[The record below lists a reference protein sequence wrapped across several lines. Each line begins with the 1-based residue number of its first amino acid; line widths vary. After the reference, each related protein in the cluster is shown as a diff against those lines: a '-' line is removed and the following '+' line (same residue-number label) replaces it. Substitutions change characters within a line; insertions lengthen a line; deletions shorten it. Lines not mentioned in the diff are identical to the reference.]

1 MEFRK
6 SLLDWGDGSN
16 KPRTHIKKPE
26 VQGHVYNPGVE
37 WRRQAD
43 PWASLASSPGLF
55 AELRAS

>member
-26 VQGHVYNPGVE
+26 VQGHVYNPGGGVAE
-37 WRRQAD
+37 TGRPLGFTGQ
-43 PWASLASSPGLF
+43 LAWPVC
-55 AELRAS
+55 